1 MQKPVR
7 GGRRQG
13 TGEPMGKKSLLASTA
28 AALSLESRNRQFP
41 VLAQYS
47 RVKAV
52 LNSYVGWENIIKSH
66 TELGTTLLG
75 GLRKRNGFKMRNL
88 LGI

>member
-13 TGEPMGKKSLLASTA
+13 TGEPMGKKSLLAGTA
-28 AALSLESRNRQFP
+28 AALSLESRNRLFP

-52 LNSYVGWENIIKSH
+52 LNSYMGWENIIKSH
-66 TELGTTLLG
+66 TELGDYSPGRLEE
-75 GLRKRNGFKMRNL
+75 KKWF
-88 LGI
+88 